1 MTEQGLQARVLDRWP
16 VLCVVTHKIKER
28 RHSAKVRGLSKS
40 VTFLL
45 VKYPIKVLSL
55 TWDLTRYI

>member
-1 MTEQGLQARVLDRWP
+1 MTEQGVQATVLDGWP
-16 VLCVVTHKIKER
+16 VLCVVTHKDKER

-40 VTFLL
+40 MSFLL
-45 VKYPIKVLSL
+45 ENYPIKVLSL